1 MLIDKTYDN
10 VQELEDERTCRHKL
24 LPGFTTTHQQLLRNA
39 KICMIGAGGLGS
51 PCLLSLAAA
60 GVGEITICDDDV
72 VELSNLQRQTL
83 YTVNQ
88 CGESKAQLA
97 KKRLQA
103 LSPGLKINLVSR
115 FNKDNAEQLAKNH
128 DLIIDGCDNF
138 ETRFLIAD
146 TAWSVGTPEVYGSV
160 LYYEGQVSVFV
171 PFKGP
176 NLRDLY
182 PCPPPEEIVPKSA
195 VLGATAAIIGAMMA
209 TEAIKLIT
217 GLGRPLIGILARYN
231 ALDNSLRHFKFSS

>member
-1 MLIDKTYDN
+1 M
-10 VQELEDERTCRHKL
+10 
-24 LPGFTTTHQQLLRNA
+24 
-39 KICMIGAGGLGS
+39 
-51 PCLLSLAAA
+51 
-60 GVGEITICDDDV
+60 
-72 VELSNLQRQTL
+72 
-83 YTVNQ
+83 
-88 CGESKAQLA
+88 
-97 KKRLQA
+97 
-103 LSPGLKINLVSR
+103 
-115 FNKDNAEQLAKNH
+115 
-128 DLIIDGCDNF
+128 
-138 ETRFLIAD
+138 
-146 TAWSVGTPEVYGSV
+146 